1 MLTHFI
7 PQYERW
13 SLPHVAGSQKRVVAW
28 QVFHIHGAKFE
39 DVLPRPL
46 SVLWS
51 ANFRVL
57 LLFYCNKKKKTQHIS
72 LRGAGDNTDGAG
84 CLSQD

>member
-1 MLTHFI
+1 MA
-7 PQYERW
+7 R
-13 SLPHVAGSQKRVVAW
+13 SQKRVVAW
-28 QVFHIHGAKFE
+28 QVFHIYGAKFE

-57 LLFYCNKKKKTQHIS
+57 LLLLFYCNKNNTFPFVVRVITRTVQDVCRGTEEAVLQSQSGNKKK
-72 LRGAGDNTDGAG
+72 
-84 CLSQD
+84 

>member
-1 MLTHFI
+1 MRVDPLHS
-7 PQYERW
+7 PVERW

-28 QVFHIHGAKFE
+28 QVFHIYGAKFE

-57 LLFYCNKKKKTQHIS
+57 YFIVLKKHIS